1 MEFLTDMV
9 TTIPEGTSPA
19 KVDELRAAEAV
30 RAAEPP
36 KQANSFDCGVR
47 LLVLAN
53 GAALDCSVPPMRQSF
68 VKPSPRY
75 PFMSG

>member
-19 KVDELRAAEAV
+19 KVDGLRAA
-30 RAAEPP
+30 RQDQLLNSP
-36 KQANSFDCGVR
+36 KQAIWFDCGVR

-53 GAALDCSVPPMRQSF
+53 GAALDYSVPPIRQTS
-68 VKPSPRY
+68 
-75 PFMSG
+75 